1 MLFCIHRQKPPS
13 NAGPDL
19 ITLFWTVLFC
29 RSRQSHQP
37 LSVAVTLR
45 PLLTETI
52 DISHAV
58 LLLKILQWFS
68 FSPRVKNKFLW
79 WPKAIFC
86 PDSPIDSQ
94 TCCPKNHLH
103 PPTSSYLVLWRA
115 ALLRQLKDFAD
126 YFLCPNFCSPEV
138 LLLQIKLIINRIP
151 GNLFFSFCINFVL
164 PNRIKLSPSFLF
176 SPPKSWIVSITHN
189 LKSFLNMGVH
199 ILKLFSSP
207 CAERITHR
215 N

>member
-1 MLFCIHRQKPPS
+1 MPFFCLKS
-13 NAGPDL
+13 CSG
-19 ITLFWTVLFC
+19 
-29 RSRQSHQP
+29 SHFHP
-37 LSVAVTLR
+37 EWKTNS
-45 PLLTETI
+45 
-52 DISHAV
+52 
-58 LLLKILQWFS
+58 
-68 FSPRVKNKFLW
+68 LW
-79 WPKAIFC
+79 WPKGIFH
-86 PDSPIDSQ
+86 PDSPIASQ

-115 ALLRQLKDFAD
+115 ALLRQLKDFVD
-126 YFLCPNFCSPEV
+126 YFLCLKSCSPEV

-151 GNLFFSFCINFVL
+151 GNLFFSFCIIFML

-207 CAERITHR
+207 CAERIRHR